1 MLNRSR
7 FRPAEPNE
15 FNQREMETRIHPT
28 AIVGAK
34 TEIGEGVT
42 IGPYTVLENDVV
54 IGDKAV
60 IGPHVQIADGARLG
74 KECQVFAGAA
84 LSTIPQDLKFEGEKT
99 YLHVGDRT
107 VIREYVTLNRG
118 TKASGKTFVGS
129 DNLIMAYV
137 HAGHDCCI
145 GNHVIIANSVQFGG
159 HCIVEDYAVI
169 GGLAGVHQFVRIG
182 KYAMVGGISRVS
194 LDVPPYVM
202 AGGHETFRFEG
213 LNLVGLKRRGF
224 SSEKIDTIRYAYR
237 IIFQS
242 GLLLKNALEKV
253 KQEFEPT
260 PEVHEILHFFDSAS
274 SKSSSG
280 RKFIKPFKS

>member
-1 MLNRSR
+1 
-7 FRPAEPNE
+7 
-15 FNQREMETRIHPT
+15 MERCIHPT
-28 AIVGAK
+28 AVVGSKA
-34 TEIGEGVT
+34 EIGEGVA
-42 IGPYTVLENDVV
+42 IGPYTVIEDDVV
-54 IGDKAV
+54 IGDNTQ

-74 KECQVFAGAA
+74 RDCKVFAGAV

-99 YLHVGDRT
+99 FLRVGDRT

-118 TKASGKTFVGS
+118 TKANGETVVGS

-137 HAGHDCCI
+137 HAGHDCII

-159 HCIVEDYAVI
+159 HCEVEDYAVV

-182 KYAMVGGISRVS
+182 KYAMVGGISRAS

-213 LNLVGLKRRGF
+213 LNFVGLKRRGF
-224 SSEKIDTIRYAYR
+224 SSEQIDMIRYVYR

-242 GLLLKNALEKV
+242 GLLLGNALEKV
-253 KQEFEPT
+253 HNECERT
-260 PEVHEILHFFDSAS
+260 AEVEEILHFFDTSSA
-274 SKSSSG
+274 K
-280 RKFIKPFKS
+280 RKYIRPFKS